1 MNTDDKRCRKH
12 GWSQLINALP
22 IFASVALL
30 AVPSAAEAIEMC
42 SGGNRAE
49 RGVTCLVD
57 GDTFWQGGVKM
68 RLLDIDTP
76 ETFEAECSA
85 EKEMGDRATARLQQ
99 LMAEGYTLE
108 NSGEKDRTSD
118 RRDLVRLI
126 LPDGRDAGQVLISEG
141 LAQPWPN
148 DGYKWCGRR

>member
-1 MNTDDKRCRKH
+1 
-12 GWSQLINALP
+12 
-22 IFASVALL
+22 
-30 AVPSAAEAIEMC
+30 MC

-49 RGVTCLVD
+49 RGATCLVD

-68 RLLDIDTP
+68 RLLDVDTP

-99 LMAEGYTLE
+99 LMAEGYVLE

-126 LPDGRDAGQVLISEG
+126 LPDGRDAGQVLIREG

-148 DGYKWCGRR
+148 EGNKWCGRP